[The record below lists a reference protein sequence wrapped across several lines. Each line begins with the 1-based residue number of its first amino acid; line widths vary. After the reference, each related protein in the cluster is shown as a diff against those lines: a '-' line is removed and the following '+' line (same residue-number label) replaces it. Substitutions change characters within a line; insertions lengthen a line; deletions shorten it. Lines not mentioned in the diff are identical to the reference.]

1 MLKPK
6 EAAERAEQF
15 LRDFSPQLPLGGL
28 QLEEV
33 VPFGD
38 NWRVTFSIS
47 PPHNEEENTGN
58 IALMLG
64 PRRNYK
70 VVEITATNGDFVS
83 LRNPRHGD

>member
-6 EAAERAEQF
+6 EAAEKAEQF

-28 QLEEV
+28 QLDEV

-38 NWRVTFSIS
+38 NWRITFSIS
-47 PPHNEEENTGN
+47 LPRNDEENTGN

-64 PRRNYK
+64 PTRNYK
-70 VVEITATNGDFVS
+70 VVEITAKNGEFVS
-83 LRNPRHGD
+83 LRNPRHAE

>member
-6 EAAERAEQF
+6 EAAEKAEQY
-15 LRDFSPQLPLGGL
+15 LREFSPQLPLADL

-38 NWRVTFSIS
+38 NWRITFSLSS
-47 PPHNEEENTGN
+47 PRNEEESSGN
-58 IALMLG
+58 MAFILA

-70 VVEITATNGDFVS
+70 VVEIAAKNGEFVS
-83 LRNPRHGD
+83 LRNPRHGE